1 MKNNVYIMMSAIGYN
16 MGNNRCFIWLRVLMT
31 TSYTQ
36 RTPVNTAYT
45 QRTNLF
51 VSFLTLITGKF
62 TDGLEYIITDQNEN
76 ALIVNDYT
84 WYKIDIPTIYSGRTP
99 VISTYTQRQSI

>member
-1 MKNNVYIMMSAIGYN
+1 
-16 MGNNRCFIWLRVLMT
+16 MT

-36 RTPVNTAYT
+36 RTPVTTAYT

-76 ALIVNDYT
+76 ALIVKDYT
-84 WYKIDIPTIYSGRTP
+84 WYPANSTTPYTARTP